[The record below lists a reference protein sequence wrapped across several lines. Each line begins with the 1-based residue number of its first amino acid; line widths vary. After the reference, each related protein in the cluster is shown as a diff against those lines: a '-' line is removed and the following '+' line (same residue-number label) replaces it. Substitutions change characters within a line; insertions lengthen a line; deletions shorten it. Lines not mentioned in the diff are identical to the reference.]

1 MKTLL
6 TLLTIGNTYVDAR
19 GKRPDFLHD
28 SFCNL
33 PLMRLTYDVELSI
46 STLKNRERKSR
57 VEREFCL
64 ATLKNREQKENFVL
78 PLLKIESRKRIVSY
92 HSRKSRVER
101 EMETIK
107 FSRSREKFLF
117 LLSIFLSRARL
128 LSMPALKEVDREAAK
143 MSGKVTMSV
152 YITGIWK
159 SACLKSLSL

>member
-1 MKTLL
+1 MKTLQ

-33 PLMRLTYDVELSI
+33 PLMRRTYDVELSI
-46 STLKNRERKSR
+46 WTLKNLE
-57 VEREFCL
+57 
-64 ATLKNREQKENFVL
+64 KNREWKENFVL
-78 PLLKIESRKRIVSY
+78 PLSKIESRKRILSY

-128 LSMPALKEVDREAAK
+128 LSMP
-143 MSGKVTMSV
+143 
-152 YITGIWK
+152 GILE
-159 SACLKSLSL
+159 CETPHRVKSLGGSLDPLQPLWKNIKVKTCTGHAHA